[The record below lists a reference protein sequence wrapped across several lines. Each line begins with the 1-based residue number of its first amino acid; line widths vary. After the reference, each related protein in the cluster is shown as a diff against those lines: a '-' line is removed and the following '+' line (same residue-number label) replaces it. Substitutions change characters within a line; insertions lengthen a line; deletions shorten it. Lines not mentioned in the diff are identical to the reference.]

1 MNRQNALA
9 ALTLSSRRDR
19 AASTYVAPHFFYGFN
34 SDLCMVILY
43 LDLPKKYRLK
53 PLSKQ
58 SDDKYAWLLTK

>member
-1 MNRQNALA
+1 MRLPPK
-9 ALTLSSRRDR
+9 LVKSLGSHPLDTRGTILFRGSM
-19 AASTYVAPHFFYGFN
+19 